1 MTLQKR
7 KVMPHIFLKLSLQSG
22 NLSPQEAATRGIL
35 LKKVF
40 LKISQ
45 NSQENTCAR
54 FSFFNK
60 VTSLKHR
67 CFPANFAKNI

>member
-45 NSQENTCAR
+45 NS
-54 FSFFNK
+54 
-60 VTSLKHR
+60 
-67 CFPANFAKNI
+67 

>member
-22 NLSPQEAATRGIL
+22 NLSPQEAATRDIL

-45 NSQENTCAR
+45 NSGEPGGHLPPQ
-54 FSFFNK
+54 
-60 VTSLKHR
+60 
-67 CFPANFAKNI
+67 